1 MAQAGGSK
9 PDKTAEALAEV
20 EKIVREIAG

>member
-9 PDKTAEALAEV
+9 PDKPSEALAEV